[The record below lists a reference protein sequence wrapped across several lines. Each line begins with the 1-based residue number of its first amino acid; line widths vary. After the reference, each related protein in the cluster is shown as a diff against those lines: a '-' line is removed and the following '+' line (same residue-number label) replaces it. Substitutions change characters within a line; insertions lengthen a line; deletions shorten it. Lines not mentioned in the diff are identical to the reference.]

1 MITKLKQIFHKNC
14 KRYQTEK
21 IRLDSWVFC
30 EHFKVCLASV
40 GESMKE
46 LKLLGAEEDFKELK
60 PALIDFIVKK
70 KVLKSLKF

>member
-1 MITKLKQIFHKNC
+1 MITKLKQVFDKKC

-21 IRLDSWVFC
+21 HKPDSWIFY

-46 LKLLGAEEDFKELK
+46 LKILGAEEDLK
-60 PALIDFIVKK
+60 DLKSALIDFNVKK
-70 KVLKSLKF
+70 KC